1 MASFI
6 GEYKDELIATANA
19 IVAPGKGI
27 LAADE
32 STGTIGKRFAPIGVE
47 NTQPNRVRYRELLFK
62 TPGIG
67 DYISGA
73 ITYEET
79 LYDTATC
86 GTPMVELLKKAGIIP
101 GIKVDKGVQPLFGTD
116 GETVTQ
122 GMDDLG
128 KRCAKYYAQGAR
140 FAKWRAVLKISDT
153 CPTALSID
161 QNAETLARYAAIC
174 QANGLVPIVEPE
186 VLMDG
191 AHSAETAEK
200 VTEKVLAA
208 CYKKLSDHHV
218 LLEGTLLKPNMV
230 RSGEACA
237 TKCSMEEVA
246 VRTVRTLQRTVP
258 PAVPG
263 ITFLSGG
270 MSEEDASLALQA
282 MNVCPGKKP
291 WSLTF
296 SYGRALQ
303 QSVLKAWKGSDA
315 NIAAAQKE
323 LMIRSKANSE
333 ANLGTYKGG
342 AGGAAA
348 TASTFVANYSY

>member
-1 MASFI
+1 MLRA
-6 GEYKDELIATANA
+6 
-19 IVAPGKGI
+19 
-27 LAADE
+27 
-32 STGTIGKRFAPIGVE
+32 GT
-47 NTQPNRVRYRELLFK
+47 
-62 TPGIG
+62 
-67 DYISGA
+67 
-73 ITYEET
+73 
-79 LYDTATC
+79 
-86 GTPMVELLKKAGIIP
+86 
-101 GIKVDKGVQPLFGTD
+101 
-116 GETVTQ
+116 
-122 GMDDLG
+122 
-128 KRCAKYYAQGAR
+128 
-140 FAKWRAVLKISDT
+140 
-153 CPTALSID
+153 
-161 QNAETLARYAAIC
+161 
-174 QANGLVPIVEPE
+174 
-186 VLMDG
+186 
-191 AHSAETAEK
+191 HSAEDAEK
-200 VTEKVLAA
+200 VCEKVLAA
-208 CYKKLSDHHV
+208 VYKKLSDHHV

-230 RSGEACA
+230 RSGEAAA
-237 TKCSMEEVA
+237 TKCDMTEVA
-246 VRTVRTLQRTVP
+246 VRTVRCLSRTVP

>member
-1 MASFI
+1 MTAEATTAAEALSLKVGSMA
-6 GEYKDELIATANA
+6 GEDLCEVELPATAT
-19 IVAPGKGI
+19 VA
-27 LAADE
+27 
-32 STGTIGKRFAPIGVE
+32 
-47 NTQPNRVRYRELLFK
+47 EL
-62 TPGIG
+62 
-67 DYISGA
+67 
-73 ITYEET
+73 
-79 LYDTATC
+79 
-86 GTPMVELLKKAGIIP
+86 KAGIHQATDIP
-101 GIKVDKGVQPLFGTD
+101 THSQKLLRRD
-116 GETVTQ
+116 GW
-122 GMDDLG
+122 DLHI
-128 KRCAKYYAQGAR
+128 
-140 FAKWRAVLKISDT
+140 L
-153 CPTALSID
+153 

-191 AHSAETAEK
+191 THSAEDAEK
-200 VTEKVLAA
+200 VCEKVLAA
-208 CYKKLSDHHV
+208 VYKKLSDHHV

-230 RSGEACA
+230 RSGESAA
-237 TKCSMEEVA
+237 VKCDMTEVA
-246 VRTVRTLQRTVP
+246 VRTVRCLSRTVP

>member
-1 MASFI
+1 MNRRRDPTRVSVVIRTPSTRCHI
-6 GEYKDELIATANA
+6 GPRRVTAMF
-19 IVAPGKGI
+19 
-27 LAADE
+27 
-32 STGTIGKRFAPIGVE
+32 R
-47 NTQPNRVRYRELLFK
+47 
-62 TPGIG
+62 
-67 DYISGA
+67 
-73 ITYEET
+73 
-79 LYDTATC
+79 
-86 GTPMVELLKKAGIIP
+86 AGP
-101 GIKVDKGVQPLFGTD
+101 
-116 GETVTQ
+116 
-122 GMDDLG
+122 
-128 KRCAKYYAQGAR
+128 
-140 FAKWRAVLKISDT
+140 
-153 CPTALSID
+153 
-161 QNAETLARYAAIC
+161 
-174 QANGLVPIVEPE
+174 
-186 VLMDG
+186 
-191 AHSAETAEK
+191 HSAEDAEK
-200 VTEKVLAA
+200 VCEKVLAA
-208 CYKKLSDHHV
+208 VYKKLSDHHV

-230 RSGEACA
+230 RSGESAA
-237 TKCSMEEVA
+237 TKCDMTEVA
-246 VRTVRTLQRTVP
+246 VRTVRCLSRTVP

>member
-1 MASFI
+1 MVWCPSSSPRSSW
-6 GEYKDELIATANA
+6 TA
-19 IVAPGKGI
+19 P
-27 LAADE
+27 
-32 STGTIGKRFAPIGVE
+32 T
-47 NTQPNRVRYRELLFK
+47 
-62 TPGIG
+62 
-67 DYISGA
+67 
-73 ITYEET
+73 
-79 LYDTATC
+79 
-86 GTPMVELLKKAGIIP
+86 
-101 GIKVDKGVQPLFGTD
+101 
-116 GETVTQ
+116 
-122 GMDDLG
+122 
-128 KRCAKYYAQGAR
+128 
-140 FAKWRAVLKISDT
+140 RAED
-153 CPTALSID
+153 
-161 QNAETLARYAAIC
+161 
-174 QANGLVPIVEPE
+174 
-186 VLMDG
+186 
-191 AHSAETAEK
+191 AEK
-200 VTEKVLAA
+200 VCEKVLAA
-208 CYKKLSDHHV
+208 VYKKLSDHHV

-230 RSGEACA
+230 RSGESAA
-237 TKCSMEEVA
+237 VEVRHDGSRGPHGA
-246 VRTVRTLQRTVP
+246 LLSRTVP

-348 TASTFVANYSY
+348 TASTFVANCTRHD